1 LLVGAWPFFRLH
13 PSERVSAL
21 QSTFLLFLLL
31 FPVNFMYLL
40 FHEGGHALAN
50 LPHRGNSLLL
60 FAHPFSFSGYI
71 MPVFDWNSVWF
82 HAAGAAIVLPAS
94 LLVSMLFW
102 KRRSVSNLPFILF
115 FPWAA
120 LMQGIRILT
129 MGGDFQNI
137 KQITGLPAIVFIIT
151 GALIVGSGI
160 FCLVSLLPLLG
171 LAPQERKSLFVL
183 PAGVLLWSV
192 VGGLTA
198 YLLVPGSPIAVQYYL
213 AEEILKSANNAPIV
227 GVMIGVLL
235 AVIYIMLYRRVYPRL
250 PVGLQ
255 TETVTLAWRDL
266 RIPALLS
273 VISVILGIIIII

>member
-1 LLVGAWPFFRLH
+1 
-13 PSERVSAL
+13 
-21 QSTFLLFLLL
+21 
-31 FPVNFMYLL
+31 
-40 FHEGGHALAN
+40 
-50 LPHRGNSLLL
+50 
-60 FAHPFSFSGYI
+60 
-71 MPVFDWNSVWF
+71 
-82 HAAGAAIVLPAS
+82 
-94 LLVSMLFW
+94 
-102 KRRSVSNLPFILF
+102 
-115 FPWAA
+115 
-120 LMQGIRILT
+120 